1 MKIYGLCVLKGD
13 EVLWREPILY
23 STDIR
28 KLRNVMLKITGQDTV
43 YIGTTD
49 IDNAP
54 DMNCYTKVGKI
65 PCVKIIEMPTLV

>member
-13 EVLWREPILY
+13 DVLWREPILY

-28 KLRNVMLKITGQDTV
+28 KLRNVMLNITGQDTV

-54 DMNCYTKVGKI
+54 DMNCHTKVGKA
-65 PCVKIIEMPTLV
+65 PYAKIIEMPTLV